1 MKGLVLEGGGTKGA
15 YQIGAYKA
23 LRELGIEFQGV
34 TGTSIGALNG
44 AYIIQN
50 DIEVMEDIWLNYD
63 YTHFMNIDRETYE
76 RFKNVDFT
84 TKNLNAV
91 FELINK
97 ARKNE
102 GIDISP
108 LRQLMETTLNE
119 DIIRKSKKDFGLVT
133 VWWDKKINP
142 YPLYIEDIP
151 KGRLIDYL
159 IASSSLPIF
168 QTNMMDDKLY
178 LDGMFCDNM
187 PIGLLEDKGYEDVVV
202 IRLIDDFIG
211 KMNLNR
217 HQNIN
222 IKTIIPSEYLGGSLN
237 KDRDNVEKN
246 IRLGYL
252 DTMKAYERCTGI
264 KYYFDVEYKYNEEYC
279 FDKFRSMSNETIQY
293 ICNLLN
299 IKRDASLRTVME
311 IVIPKLGEVLGLPK
325 DFSYKDLF
333 YCIYEKKLEENNIN
347 RIKLYDFNKVI
358 DVVNTNIDSN
368 RNLASNFEVRPKI
381 SIKKNKNTK
390 LLTNCIIKDIKN
402 QSKIKNKKKFVIIL
416 EKSVY

>member
-279 FDKFRSMSNETIQY
+279 FDKFRSMSNKTIQY

-402 QSKIKNKKKFVIIL
+402 QS
-416 EKSVY
+416 

>member
-264 KYYFDVEYKYNEEYC
+264 KYYFDIEYKYNEEYC

-402 QSKIKNKKKFVIIL
+402 QS
-416 EKSVY
+416 

>member
-44 AYIIQN
+44 AYIVQN

-311 IVIPKLGEVLGLPK
+311 SVIPKLGEVLGLPK

-368 RNLASNFEVRPKI
+368 RNLVSNFEVRPKI

-390 LLTNCIIKDIKN
+390 LLTNCIIKDIKK
-402 QSKIKNKKKFVIIL
+402 QS
-416 EKSVY
+416 

>member
-63 YTHFMNIDRETYE
+63 YTHFMNIDKESYE

-84 TKNLNAV
+84 TKNINAV

-108 LRQLMETTLNE
+108 LRHLMETTLNE

-142 YPLYIEDIP
+142 HPLYIEDMP
-151 KGRLIDYL
+151 QGRLVDYL

-168 QTNMMDDKLY
+168 QTNVMDDKLY

-202 IRLIDDFIG
+202 IRLIDDFLG
-211 KMNLNR
+211 KMNLNK

-252 DTMKAYERCTGI
+252 DTMKAYERCDGI
-264 KYYFDVEYKYNEEYC
+264 KYYFYVEYKYDEEYC
-279 FDKFRSMSNETIQY
+279 FDRFRRMSNETIQC

-299 IKRDASLRTVME
+299 IKRDVSLRTVME
-311 IVIPKLGEVLGLPK
+311 NVIPKLGETLGLPK
-325 DFSYKDLF
+325 NFSYKDLF
-333 YCIYEKKLEENNIN
+333 YCVYEKKLEENSIN
-347 RIKLYDFNKVI
+347 RVKLYDFNKVI

-368 RNLASNFEVRPKI
+368 KNLASNFEIRPKI

-390 LLTNCIIKDIKN
+390 LLTNCIIKDLKN
-402 QSKIKNKKKFVIIL
+402 QS
-416 EKSVY
+416 